1 MNRTKRIALAKPWE
15 ELPMLY
21 IVCRGKGE
29 GRGRE
34 RERGRKDRE
43 RGERDGGRE
52 KGGGVGREKWWD
64 RKRVRERQAI

>member
-34 RERGRKDRE
+34 RERGAE
-43 RGERDGGRE
+43 GQGEREGGRTGTEGE
-52 KGGGVGREKWWD
+52 KKVGGGEREVVG
-64 RKRVRERQAI
+64 